1 MTLSKKYHFLLFTI
15 IIVTPLVVYLNSLVN
30 TFVYDD
36 YLTVTNNHFIR
47 EWRYLS
53 ALFSKKYSAISNE
66 LTYRPVVTLSYFID
80 YALWQL
86 KPAGYHFV
94 NSVIHTVNVIL
105 LYFLTYR
112 LFSNRISSLISCL
125 MFSLHPVFSETVNA
139 ISYREDLL
147 SATFLLIAFIFF
159 LKSSN
164 TATKI
169 RNISLF
175 YAVSLIAYFFALLSK
190 EMAITFPLLAF
201 VYDFIFRRE
210 DNSHG
215 QNTGKSFSGIH
226 FIKNRLVTHYI
237 GYIVISGI
245 YLFLRFKIFKNPG
258 ESMSYPEKSIFVNF
272 LMMTKV
278 VGYYFK
284 LFFIPVPLNADYVVP
299 VTHSFSDGAFLVS
312 FLSIVSAIVLAK
324 KCCFSRA
331 WIFALSWFL
340 ITLFPVLNII
350 PILNIMAERYLYIP
364 GIGFTMFMSL
374 VFTKGFQRYHR
385 IKYYFLSFVA
395 IICLLMMWGTI
406 QRNRIW
412 LNEFTFSTETIRRSP
427 KSFRIYNDLGYFY
440 YTNGSI
446 DEAIQA
452 FESSIRVM
460 PTHPKAHCN
469 LGAAYSLKGMQDKAI
484 EELKTAVRLREQY
497 PEAHNNLG
505 LLYKKKGLFDLAASE
520 YGAALKA
527 NPYYADA
534 HNNLGSVYIDTG
546 RYEEAF
552 SELEKALKIRSD
564 FALAHYNMA
573 VVYFKKGQ
581 VENAYRKL
589 LEARQLDPDN
599 ADVHLSLG
607 VVYKD
612 YFHDAAKAVFH
623 LKESLRINP
632 QHKQSEEMRKVI
644 EELTLP
650 R

>member
-1 MTLSKKYHFLLFTI
+1 MKTFSKKYHFLLFTI
-15 IIVTPLVVYLNSLVN
+15 IITTPLFVFLNSLVN

-47 EWRYLS
+47 EWRYLP

-66 LTYRPVVTLSYFID
+66 LTYRPIVTLSYFID

-86 KPAGYHFV
+86 KPAGYHFT
-94 NSVIHTVNVIL
+94 NSVIHTVNVVL

-112 LFSNRISSLISCL
+112 LFGNRISSLISCL

-147 SATFLLIAFIFF
+147 SATFLLIAFTFF

-164 TATKI
+164 KTSI
-169 RNISLF
+169 RNLTVF

-190 EMAITFPLLAF
+190 EMAITFPLLVF
-201 VYDFIFRRE
+201 VYDFIFTRE
-210 DNSHG
+210 ENIHRHRE
-215 QNTGKSFSGIH
+215 GKSSFGIH
-226 FIKNRLVTHYI
+226 FIKDRLVTHYI
-237 GYIVISGI
+237 GYIVISTI
-245 YLFLRFKIFKNPG
+245 YLFLRFKVFKNPG
-258 ESMSYPEKSIFVNF
+258 ESISYPEKSIFVNF

-284 LFFIPVPLNADYVVP
+284 LFFIPFPLNADYVVP
-299 VTHSFSDGAFLVS
+299 VTYSFFEGAF
-312 FLSIVSAIVLAK
+312 IVSLLLIVCTVVLVK

-331 WIFALSWFL
+331 WIFALAWFF
-340 ITLFPVLNII
+340 ISLFPVLNII

-364 GIGFTMFMSL
+364 AIGFTMFAGL
-374 VFTKGFQRYHR
+374 IFTKGFQRYHR
-385 IKYYFLSFVA
+385 KKLYFLSVVV
-395 IICLLMMWGTI
+395 IICFLLMWGTI

-412 LNEFTFSTETIRRSP
+412 RNEFTFSTETIRRSP

-440 YTNGSI
+440 YNNDSI
-446 DEAIQA
+446 DKAIQA
-452 FESSIRVM
+452 FENSIQVM

-484 EELKTAVRLREQY
+484 EELKFAIRLREQY

-505 LLYKKKGLFDLAASE
+505 LLYKRKGMFDLAANE
-520 YGAALKA
+520 YRAALKT

-546 RYEEAF
+546 RYNEAF
-552 SELEKALKIRSD
+552 SELEKALKIRSN

-581 VENAYRKL
+581 VDDAYRKL
-589 LEARQLDPDN
+589 LEAYKLDTNN

-612 YFHDAAKAVFH
+612 YFHDNAKALFH
-623 LKESLRINP
+623 IKESLRINP
-632 QHKQSEEMRKVI
+632 QHKQSKEMKKAI
-644 EELTLP
+644 KELSS